1 MGPAF
6 SEGTV
11 NALSGGV
18 AGAANIFTG
27 FPFDTV
33 KVRLQASPPGTYAG
47 PLDCARNIV
56 KYEGVR
62 GASEYSPN
70 SLWQCEDCQ
79 THCKTC
85 CNCSSYSYAGSGSW
99 SIQRSCSPVGGWSP
113 GNWHQLHS
121 ELICTNEMH
130 KQPVKPHTI
139 IVSCASM
146 RASISLQEPR
156 LRSSLQHAFCICR
169 CTPTHW
175 HG

>member
-18 AGAANIFTG
+18 AGAANTFTG

-47 PLDCARNIV
+47 PWDCARSIV

-62 GASEYSPN
+62 GASEHSPK

-79 THCKTC
+79 TH
-85 CNCSSYSYAGSGSW
+85 SLL
-99 SIQRSCSPVGGWSP
+99 
-113 GNWHQLHS
+113 QLFK
-121 ELICTNEMH
+121 LFICWIRFVVYTEVL
-130 KQPVKPHTI
+130 QPRWWVEPWKL
-139 IVSCASM
+139 AS
-146 RASISLQEPR
+146 ATQ
-156 LRSSLQHAFCICR
+156 
-169 CTPTHW
+169 
-175 HG
+175 

>member
-130 KQPVKPHTI
+130 KQPVKPHI
-139 IVSCASM
+139 VSVSCASM
-146 RASISLQEPR
+146 RVSISHQQPR
-156 LRSSLQHAFCICR
+156 LRLSLQHAFCICR

-175 HG
+175 HS